1 MAKTNVTMVK
11 KALHRARIKVNPPPP
26 KVKSTNNRK
35 FTDVKIVKN
44 YSFTF
49 LSWLI
54 TIEFFNQSVRKELN
68 NLNENYTMSL
78 FNILITIV

>member
-1 MAKTNVTMVK
+1 MASIDVNMVK
-11 KALHRARIKVNPPPP
+11 RDLHGERIKVNPPPR
-26 KVKSTNNRK
+26 KTKSTNNRK
-35 FTDVKIVKN
+35 FTDVKIVKY

-49 LSWLI
+49 LSWFV
-54 TIEFFNQSVRKELN
+54 TIEFFNQMVRKELN

>member
-1 MAKTNVTMVK
+1 MTNTSVSMVK
-11 KALHRARIKVNPPPP
+11 KALHWERIRVNPPPR
-26 KVKSTNNRK
+26 KDQLTNNCK

-49 LSWLI
+49 FSWLI
-54 TIEFFNQSVRKELN
+54 TIEVFNQRVKKELN
-68 NLNENYTMSL
+68 NTNENFTMSL